1 MLENYNGNG
10 NGNGHAVVNGMLHQ
24 QHETEKGFDL
34 RKLLDKVISNWF
46 WFLLCVIAG
55 IGLSWLYLRYA
66 TPDYKVNAK
75 ILIQDDQK
83 GGDSPEKAVLDQLQ
97 IFNSKSNVDN
107 EMEIL
112 KSRSLMEKTVKDLQL
127 NVSYWL
133 EGRLKTAEQFSKL
146 PFTVQWTNLKDSL
159 PDAQYIIKPLS
170 ESKVHISAEGVI
182 DKDISWNE
190 PVKLPEGVMKV
201 IRQQNNN
208 LIAENYIVRVVALD
222 KAVGLYRSKLQVSI
236 PNKQVSTIDLTL
248 TSTIPEK
255 GELIL
260 QELINAYMQLSVDS
274 KNRIADSTIAF
285 VDNRLSLVS
294 RELTDVEKG
303 IQNFKQDNQLADLSE
318 QAKLL
323 IASTGDFSRQLT
335 EQQVKL
341 SVVESLE
348 KYINDDTNNKRIV
361 PSSLVLEDPNF
372 VSIIGKYNSLELER
386 ERLLMSSTP
395 SNPVVK
401 NIDDQLVSLRGDL
414 KSNLSSFKTGIQTS
428 IGQLQQRSGA
438 IDRKIQ
444 QVPAKERVFLDYSRQ
459 QAVKQELYLF
469 LLKKREESA
478 ISKSSNLAGVRII
491 DQAKSDALPY
501 MPKRALIYLVG
512 MILGVIFP
520 SIGLYLRD
528 VLSRRVINKLDI
540 TGNTPVP
547 VLAEIGHTD
556 DKTMVIISKDAVNPV
571 AEQFRAL
578 RTNLQFVLKNEK
590 EKVILLT
597 SSMSGEGKSFVAT
610 NLAAVL
616 SLSGKKVLLM
626 EMDLRK
632 PKVSEKLGLSNRS
645 GFSTYSIGKTSLDE
659 LIRPSGINDN
669 CWIITSGPIPPN
681 PAELLLTDKTK
692 DLFSTLRARFDYIVI
707 DAPPVGLVTDAQ
719 LLGYFA
725 DATLFLVRQGYTFKQ
740 QLQISKDLYTSRKM
754 PNMNII
760 VNDVTTGKGYG
771 YSYGYGY
778 GYGYNTAPR
787 KGISDRI
794 KVMFGK

>member
-24 QHETEKGFDL
+24 QHEPEKGFDL
-34 RKLLDKVISNWF
+34 RKLLDKVISHWF
-46 WFLLCVIAG
+46 WFLLCIIAG

-66 TPDYKVNAK
+66 TPDYKINAK

-97 IFNSKSNVDN
+97 VFNSKSNVDN

-146 PFTVQWTNLKDSL
+146 PFTVQWTDLKDSL
-159 PDAQYIIKPLS
+159 PDAQYVIKPLS
-170 ESKVHISAEGVI
+170 ESKVHISAVGVI

-201 IRQQNNN
+201 VRQHNNN
-208 LIAENYIVRVVALD
+208 LIPENYIVRVVALD

-248 TSTIPEK
+248 NSTIPEK

-274 KNRIADSTIAF
+274 KNRIADSTITF
-285 VDNRLSLVS
+285 VDKRLFLVS

-303 IQNFKQDNQLADLSE
+303 IQNFKQENQLADLSE

-386 ERLLMSSTP
+386 ERLLMSNTP

-428 IGQLQQRSGA
+428 IDQLQQRSGA

-528 VLSRRVINKLDI
+528 VLSRRVVNKLDI

-547 VLAEIGHTD
+547 VLAEVGHTD
-556 DKTMVIISKDAVNPV
+556 DKTMVIISKDSVNPV

-597 SSMSGEGKSFVAT
+597 SSMSGEGKTFVAT

-632 PKVSEKLGLSNRS
+632 PKVSEKLGLSNRT

-659 LIRPSGINDN
+659 LIKPSGINDN
-669 CWIITSGPIPPN
+669 CWIVTSGPIPPN

-692 DLFSTLRARFDYIVI
+692 DLFSVLRARFDYIVI

-725 DATLFLVRQGYTFKQ
+725 DTTLFLVRQGYTFKQ

-778 GYGYNTAPR
+778 GYGYNTPPR
-787 KGISDRI
+787 KGLSQRI
-794 KVMFGK
+794 KVMFGR

>member
-1 MLENYNGNG
+1 MSENYNGNG
-10 NGNGHAVVNGMLHQ
+10 QTAVNVNGVLHQ
-24 QHETEKGFDL
+24 HNEPDKVFDL
-34 RKLLDKVISNWF
+34 RKLLDKVISYWY
-46 WFLLCVIAG
+46 WFLLCVVAG
-55 IGLSWLYLRYA
+55 IALSWLYLRYA

-83 GGDSPEKAVLDQLQ
+83 GGDSPEKDMLQQLQ

-107 EMEIL
+107 EMEII
-112 KSRSLMEKTVKDLQL
+112 KSRSLMEKTVRDLQL

-133 EGRLKTAEQFSKL
+133 EGRLKTAEQFRKL
-146 PFTVQWTNLKDSL
+146 PFAVQWTNLNDTL
-159 PDAQYIIKPLS
+159 PDAEYVVRPLS
-170 ESKVHISAEGVI
+170 ESKVHVSAEGIVN
-182 DKDISWNE
+182 KDISWNDTLH
-190 PVKLPEGVMKV
+190 LPEGVMKV
-201 IRQQNNN
+201 MRQPGNN
-208 LIAENYIVRVVALD
+208 LIKENYVVRVVSVD
-222 KAVGLYRSKLQVSI
+222 KAVTVYRNKLSVNI
-236 PNKQVSTIDLTL
+236 PNKQVSTIDLTM

-260 QELINAYMQLSVDS
+260 NELIKAYMQLSVDA

-285 VDNRLSLVS
+285 VDNRLALVS
-294 RELTDVEKG
+294 HELTGVEKD
-303 IQNFKQDNQLADLSE
+303 IQTFKQNNQLADLGE

-323 IASTGDFSRQLT
+323 ISSTGDFSRQLT

-341 SVVESLE
+341 SVIESLE
-348 KYINDDTNNKRIV
+348 KYINDETNNKRIV

-372 VSIIGKYNSLELER
+372 VSIIGKYNGLELER
-386 ERLLMSSTP
+386 ERLLMSNTP

-401 NIDDQLVSLRGDL
+401 NIDEQLVGLRGDL

-478 ISKSSNLAGVRII
+478 ISKSSNLAGARII
-491 DQAKSDALPY
+491 DLAKSEAFPY
-501 MPKRALIYLVG
+501 MPKRALIYLLG
-512 MILGVIFP
+512 MILGIILP

-528 VLSRRVINKLDI
+528 ILSRRVVNKLDI
-540 TGNTPVP
+540 TENTPAP
-547 VLAEIGHTD
+547 ILAEVGHTD
-556 DKTMVIISKDAVNPV
+556 DKTAVIISKESVSPV

-578 RTNLQFVLKNEK
+578 RTNLQFVLRNPS

-597 SSMSGEGKSFVAT
+597 SSMSGEGKTFIAT

-632 PKVSEKLGLSNRS
+632 PKISEKLGLDNRT
-645 GFSTYSIGKTSLDE
+645 GFSTWSIGKTPLSE
-659 LIRPSGINDN
+659 LIKPSGINEN
-669 CWIITSGPIPPN
+669 CWMISSGPIPPN
-681 PAELLLTDKTK
+681 PAELLLTDATK
-692 DLFSTLRARFDYIVI
+692 ELFQTLRSRFDYIVV

-719 LLGYFA
+719 LLGSFA
-725 DATLFLVRQGYTFKQ
+725 DTTLYLVRQGYTFKQ
-740 QLQISKDLYTSRKM
+740 QLQISKELFIFHKM
-754 PNMNII
+754 PKMNII
-760 VNDVTTGKGYG
+760 VNDVKAGKGYG

-778 GYGYNTAPR
+778 GYGYNASSD
-787 KGISDRI
+787 KGLSKKI
-794 KVMFGK
+794 KVIFGK

>member
-1 MLENYNGNG
+1 MLENLNGNG
-10 NGNGHAVVNGMLHQ
+10 QTAVNVNGVLQ
-24 QHETEKGFDL
+24 QHSEPDKAFDL
-34 RKLLDKVISNWF
+34 RKLLDKVMSHWYWF
-46 WFLLCVIAG
+46 FLCIVAG
-55 IGLSWLYLRYA
+55 IALSWLYLRYA

-83 GGDSPEKAVLDQLQ
+83 GGDSPEKDVLQQLQ

-107 EMEIL
+107 EMEII
-112 KSRSLMEKTVKDLQL
+112 KSRSLMERTVKDLQL

-133 EGRLKTAEQFSKL
+133 EGRLKTAEQFRKL
-146 PFTVQWTNLKDSL
+146 PFAVQWSNLIDSL
-159 PDAQYIIKPLS
+159 PDAEYMVRPVS
-170 ESKVHISAEGVI
+170 DTKVHISAEGVV
-182 DKDISWNE
+182 DRDISWNDTLH
-190 PVKLPEGVMKV
+190 LPEGIMKV
-201 IRQQNNN
+201 VREPNNP
-208 LIAENYIVRVVALD
+208 LIKQNYIVRVVSVD
-222 KAVGLYRSKLQVSI
+222 KAVTVYRNKLAVNI
-236 PNKQVSTIDLTL
+236 PNKQVSTIDLTM

-255 GELIL
+255 GEIIL
-260 QELINAYMQLSVDS
+260 NELINAYMQLSVDA

-294 RELTDVEKG
+294 RELSGVEKD
-303 IQNFKQDNQLADLSE
+303 IQTFKQNNQLADLGE

-348 KYINDDTNNKRIV
+348 KYINDEANNKRIV

-372 VSIIGKYNSLELER
+372 VSIIGKYNGLELER
-386 ERLLMSSTP
+386 ERLLMSNTP

-401 NIDDQLVSLRGDL
+401 NIDEQLVSLRGDL

-428 IGQLQQRSGA
+428 IAQLQQRSGA
-438 IDRKIQ
+438 IDKKIQ

-478 ISKSSNLAGVRII
+478 ISKSSNLAGARII
-491 DQAKSDALPY
+491 DLAKSEAFPY
-501 MPKRALIYLVG
+501 MPKRALIYLLG
-512 MILGVIFP
+512 MILGVILP
-520 SIGLYLRD
+520 SVGLYLRD
-528 VLSRRVINKLDI
+528 VLSRRVVNKLDI
-540 TGNTPVP
+540 TENTPAP
-547 VLAEIGHTD
+547 ILAEVGHTD
-556 DKTMVIISKDAVNPV
+556 AKAAVIISKDSVTPV

-578 RTNLQFVLKNEK
+578 RTNLQFVLREPK

-597 SSMSGEGKSFVAT
+597 SSMSGEGKTFIAT

-632 PKVSEKLGLSNRS
+632 PKVSEKLGLDNRT
-645 GFSTYSIGKTSLDE
+645 GFSTWAIGKTPLSE
-659 LIRPSGINDN
+659 LVRPSGINDN
-669 CWIITSGPIPPN
+669 CWLISSGPIPPN
-681 PAELLLTDKTK
+681 PAELLLTESTK
-692 DLFSTLRARFDYIVI
+692 ELFAHLRAHFDYIVI

-719 LLGYFA
+719 LLGTFA
-725 DATLFLVRQGYTFKQ
+725 DATLYLVRQGYTFKQ
-740 QLQISKDLYTSRKM
+740 QLQISKELFIFHKM
-754 PNMNII
+754 PKMNLII
-760 VNDVTTGKGYG
+760 NDVKAGQGYG
-771 YSYGYGY
+771 YSYSYGYGY
-778 GYGYNTAPR
+778 GYNTDTK
-787 KGISDRI
+787 KGLSKRI

>member
-1 MLENYNGNG
+1 MSENYNGNG
-10 NGNGHAVVNGMLHQ
+10 QTAVNVNGVLHQ
-24 QHETEKGFDL
+24 HNEPDKVFDL
-34 RKLLDKVISNWF
+34 RKLLDKVISYWYWF
-46 WFLLCVIAG
+46 FLCVVAG
-55 IGLSWLYLRYA
+55 IALSWLYLRYA

-83 GGDSPEKAVLDQLQ
+83 GGDSPEKDMLQQLQ

-107 EMEIL
+107 EMEII
-112 KSRSLMEKTVKDLQL
+112 KSRSLMEKTVRDLQL

-146 PFTVQWTNLKDSL
+146 PFSVQWSNLNDTL
-159 PDAQYIIKPLS
+159 PDAEYVVRPLS
-170 ESKVHISAEGVI
+170 ESKVHISAEGIVN
-182 DKDISWNE
+182 KDISWNDTLH
-190 PVKLPEGVMKV
+190 LPEGVMKV
-201 IRQQNNN
+201 VRQPGNN
-208 LIAENYIVRVVALD
+208 LIKENYVLRVVSVD
-222 KAVGLYRSKLQVSI
+222 KAVTVYRNKLAVNI
-236 PNKQVSTIDLTL
+236 PNKQVSTIDLTM

-260 QELINAYMQLSVDS
+260 NELINAYMQLSVDA

-285 VDNRLSLVS
+285 VDNRLALVS
-294 RELTDVEKG
+294 HELTGVEKD
-303 IQNFKQDNQLADLSE
+303 IQTFKQNNQLADLGE

-323 IASTGDFSRQLT
+323 ISSTGDFSRQLT

-341 SVVESLE
+341 SVIESLE
-348 KYINDDTNNKRIV
+348 KYINDETNNKRIV

-372 VSIIGKYNSLELER
+372 VSIIGKYNGLELER
-386 ERLLMSSTP
+386 ERLLMSNTP

-401 NIDDQLVSLRGDL
+401 NIDEQLVGLRGDL

-438 IDRKIQ
+438 IDKKIQ

-478 ISKSSNLAGVRII
+478 ISKSSNLAGARII
-491 DQAKSDALPY
+491 DLAKSEAFPY
-501 MPKRALIYLVG
+501 MPKRALIYLLG
-512 MILGVIFP
+512 MMLGIILP
-520 SIGLYLRD
+520 SIGLYLRGI
-528 VLSRRVINKLDI
+528 LSRRVVNKLDI
-540 TGNTPVP
+540 TENTPAP
-547 VLAEIGHTD
+547 ILAEVGHTD
-556 DKTMVIISKDAVNPV
+556 VKTAVIISKDSVTPV

-578 RTNLQFVLKNEK
+578 RTNLQFVLRNPS

-597 SSMSGEGKSFVAT
+597 SSMSGEGKTFIAT

-632 PKVSEKLGLSNRS
+632 PKISEKLGLDNRT
-645 GFSTYSIGKTSLDE
+645 GFSTWSIGKTPLSE
-659 LIRPSGINDN
+659 LIQPSGINEN
-669 CWIITSGPIPPN
+669 CWIISSGPIPPN
-681 PAELLLTDKTK
+681 PAELLLTDATK
-692 DLFSTLRARFDYIVI
+692 ELFQTLRSRFDYIVV

-719 LLGYFA
+719 LLASFA
-725 DATLFLVRQGYTFKQ
+725 DATLYLVRQGYTFKQ
-740 QLQISKDLYTSRKM
+740 QLQISKELFIFHKM
-754 PNMNII
+754 PKMNII
-760 VNDVTTGKGYG
+760 VNDVKAGKGYG

-778 GYGYNTAPR
+778 GYGYNANSE
-787 KGISDRI
+787 KGLSKKI
-794 KVMFGK
+794 KVIFGR

>member
-1 MLENYNGNG
+1 MSENYNGNG
-10 NGNGHAVVNGMLHQ
+10 QTAVNVNGVLHQ
-24 QHETEKGFDL
+24 HNEPDKVFDL
-34 RKLLDKVISNWF
+34 RKLLDKVISYWYWF
-46 WFLLCVIAG
+46 FLCAVAG
-55 IGLSWLYLRYA
+55 IALSWLYLRYA

-83 GGDSPEKAVLDQLQ
+83 GGDSPEKDMLQQLQ

-107 EMEIL
+107 EMEII
-112 KSRSLMEKTVKDLQL
+112 KSRSLMEKTVRDLQL

-133 EGRLKTAEQFSKL
+133 EGRLKTAEQFRKL
-146 PFTVQWTNLKDSL
+146 PFSVQWTNLNDTL
-159 PDAQYIIKPLS
+159 PDAEYVVRPLS
-170 ESKVHISAEGVI
+170 ESKVHVSAEGIVN
-182 DKDISWNE
+182 KDISWNDTLH
-190 PVKLPEGVMKV
+190 LPEGVMKV
-201 IRQQNNN
+201 MRQPGNN
-208 LIAENYIVRVVALD
+208 LIKENYVVRVVSVD
-222 KAVGLYRSKLQVSI
+222 KAVTVYRNKLAVNI
-236 PNKQVSTIDLTL
+236 PNKQVSTIDLTM

-260 QELINAYMQLSVDS
+260 NELINAYMQLSVDA

-285 VDNRLSLVS
+285 VDNRLALVS
-294 RELTDVEKG
+294 HELTGVEKD
-303 IQNFKQDNQLADLSE
+303 IQTFKQNNQLADLGE

-323 IASTGDFSRQLT
+323 ISSTGDFSRQLT

-341 SVVESLE
+341 SVIESLE
-348 KYINDDTNNKRIV
+348 KYINDETNNKRIV

-372 VSIIGKYNSLELER
+372 VSIIGKYNGLELER
-386 ERLLMSSTP
+386 ERLLMSNTP

-401 NIDDQLVSLRGDL
+401 NIDEQLVGLRGDL

-478 ISKSSNLAGVRII
+478 ISKSSNLAGARII
-491 DQAKSDALPY
+491 DLAKSEAFPY
-501 MPKRALIYLVG
+501 MPKRALIYLLG
-512 MILGVIFP
+512 MMLGIILP

-528 VLSRRVINKLDI
+528 ILSRRVVNKLDI
-540 TGNTPVP
+540 TENTPAP
-547 VLAEIGHTD
+547 ILAEVGHTD
-556 DKTMVIISKDAVNPV
+556 DKTAVIISKESVSPV

-578 RTNLQFVLKNEK
+578 RTNLQFVLRGAG

-597 SSMSGEGKSFVAT
+597 SSMSGEGKTFIAT

-632 PKVSEKLGLSNRS
+632 PKISEKLGIDNRT
-645 GFSTYSIGKTSLDE
+645 GFSTYSIGKTPLSE
-659 LIRPSGINDN
+659 LIKPSGINDN

-681 PAELLLTDKTK
+681 PAELLLTDVTK
-692 DLFSTLRARFDYIVI
+692 ELFVNLRSRFDYIVI

-719 LLGYFA
+719 LLGNFA
-725 DATLFLVRQGYTFKQ
+725 DTTLYLVRQGYTFKQ
-740 QLQISKDLYTSRKM
+740 QLQISKELYTFRKM
-754 PNMNII
+754 PKMNIV
-760 VNDVTTGKGYG
+760 VNDVKAGKGYG
-771 YSYGYGY
+771 YSYTYGY
-778 GYGYNTAPR
+778 GYGYNDNSP
-787 KGISDRI
+787 KGLSSRI
-794 KVMFGK
+794 KVMFGR